1 MGSRHVAVLAVLG
14 LLGGI
19 GQARAQDAE
28 GSTHQAL
35 DRALAVLRLRT
46 AAAGKT
52 CLDAMAEVRQTEGQ
66 VAVLGKNGSG
76 TEDKP
81 NPSLDIA
88 RDVLGS
94 DYDTAA
100 AACTP
105 DAARACQTPS
115 DAALVKACGSMT
127 AGRAQ

>member
-1 MGSRHVAVLAVLG
+1 MGSRRVAVLAVLG
-14 LLGGI
+14 LLGGA
-19 GQARAQDAE
+19 GQALAQDAE
-28 GSTHQAL
+28 GSSHQGL
-35 DRALAVLRLRT
+35 DRALAVLRLRMT
-46 AAAGKT
+46 AAGKT
-52 CLDAMAEVRQTEGQ
+52 CLNAMADVHQTEDQ
-66 VAVLGKNGSG
+66 VAALGKNGSG

-105 DAARACQTPS
+105 DAARACQAPS
-115 DAALVKACGSMT
+115 GAAMIKACGSMT

>member
-1 MGSRHVAVLAVLG
+1 MGSRGVAVLAVLG
-14 LLGGI
+14 LLGGA
-19 GQARAQDAE
+19 GQALAQDAE

-46 AAAGKT
+46 TAAGKT
-52 CLDAMAEVRQTEGQ
+52 CLDTMAEVHQTEEQ
-66 VAVLGKNGSG
+66 VAALGKNGSG

-94 DYDTAA
+94 DYDTAT

-105 DAARACQTPS
+105 DAARACRTPS
-115 DAALVKACGSMT
+115 GAAMLKACGSMT
-127 AGRAQ
+127 AGPAQ